1 MNKKVKAEQLIFAI
15 IAFALFIYM
24 FYKMIKENETSY
36 VILLILQAFGIL
48 LNFIEIISKVQLNM
62 IFVIIKYALAI
73 LLPVVIIV
81 LEKNRI
87 PYVEIIDI
95 LKAKIFLKLGDNKN
109 AKQAL
114 IHLVTKYPENYK
126 GHKMLAEIYEDEGGM
141 RKAIDEYVQAIDIHK
156 RDYDSYYKIAELL
169 TNLDKQDEAAQML
182 NNLLRKKPDYY
193 QATVLLGEILI
204 NKEMYKEA
212 ANVYHEGLRYNP
224 TSYDLN
230 YNLGLVYTML
240 NDFENAKICYEKAAE
255 INSLLYNAKYALAE
269 IALIYKE
276 IEEAR
281 EYFLQATE
289 SEELAPD
296 AYYELAK
303 IEIIKGNKETA
314 IQYANTAIDLNSKKI
329 VPKVKSDPVFIPII
343 ARLTLPFNL
352 EMASMKQDNDEE
364 YNKEKK
370 QEKLSEKELKAKEH
384 LEETFE
390 ITKNISYAD
399 IEIRNRN
406 GRNMER

>member
-1 MNKKVKAEQLIFAI
+1 MKAEQLIFAI

-48 LNFIEIISKVQLNM
+48 LNFIEIISKVQLNL
-62 IFVIIKYALAI
+62 VLSIIKYALAI

-364 YNKEKK
+364 YNKENK

>member
-1 MNKKVKAEQLIFAI
+1 MKAEQLIFAI

-81 LEKNRI
+81 FEKNKI

>member
-1 MNKKVKAEQLIFAI
+1 MKAEQLIFAI

-364 YNKEKK
+364 YNKENK

>member
-1 MNKKVKAEQLIFAI
+1 MKAEQLIFAI

-62 IFVIIKYALAI
+62 IFAIIKYALAI
-73 LLPVVIIV
+73 LLPVVIIAF
-81 LEKNRI
+81 EKNKI
-87 PYVEIIDI
+87 PYVEIVDI
-95 LKAKIFLKLGDNKN
+95 IKAKIFLKLGDNKN

-182 NNLLRKKPDYY
+182 NSLLRKKPDYY

-390 ITKNISYAD
+390 ITKNISD
-399 IEIRNRN
+399 ILVFPTDLKIEDKKL
-406 GRNMER
+406 

>member
-1 MNKKVKAEQLIFAI
+1 MKAEQLIFAI

-240 NDFENAKICYEKAAE
+240 NDFENAKICYEKEAE

-269 IALIYKE
+269 RALIYKE

-364 YNKEKK
+364 YNKENK

>member
-1 MNKKVKAEQLIFAI
+1 MKAEQLIFAI

-48 LNFIEIISKVQLNM
+48 LNFIEIISKVQLNI
-62 IFVIIKYALAI
+62 IFVIMKYALAI

-169 TNLDKQDEAAQML
+169 TNLNKKDEAAQML
-182 NNLLRKKPDYY
+182 NNLLKKKPDYY

-204 NKEMYKEA
+204 SKEMYKEA
-212 ANVYHEGLRYNP
+212 ANIYHEGLRYNP

-303 IEIIKGNKETA
+303 IEIIKGNKDTA

-343 ARLTLPFNL
+343 ARLTMPFNL
-352 EMASMKQDNDEE
+352 EMASMKQNEGEE
-364 YNKEKK
+364 NK

-399 IEIRNRN
+399 IEFKNRN

>member
-1 MNKKVKAEQLIFAI
+1 MKAEQLIFAI

-62 IFVIIKYALAI
+62 IFAIIKYALAI

-126 GHKMLAEIYEDEGGM
+126 GHKMLAEIYEYEGGM

-314 IQYANTAIDLNSKKI
+314 IQYANTAIDLNSKQI

-343 ARLTLPFNL
+343 ARLTMPFNL

-364 YNKEKK
+364 YNKENK

>member
-1 MNKKVKAEQLIFAI
+1 VKAEQLIFAI

-62 IFVIIKYALAI
+62 IFAIIKYALAI
-73 LLPVVIIV
+73 LLPVVIIAF
-81 LEKNRI
+81 EKNKI
-87 PYVEIIDI
+87 PYVEIVDI
-95 LKAKIFLKLGDNKN
+95 IKAKIFLKLGDNKN

-182 NNLLRKKPDYY
+182 NSLLRKKPDYY

>member
-1 MNKKVKAEQLIFAI
+1 MKAEQLIFAI

-48 LNFIEIISKVQLNM
+48 LNFIEIISKVQLNI
-62 IFVIIKYALAI
+62 IFVIMKYALAI

-87 PYVEIIDI
+87 PYVEIVDI
-95 LKAKIFLKLGDNKN
+95 IKAKIFLKLGDNKN

-364 YNKEKK
+364 YNKENK

-399 IEIRNRN
+399 IEFKNRN

>member
-1 MNKKVKAEQLIFAI
+1 
-15 IAFALFIYM
+15 
-24 FYKMIKENETSY
+24 
-36 VILLILQAFGIL
+36 
-48 LNFIEIISKVQLNM
+48 
-62 IFVIIKYALAI
+62 
-73 LLPVVIIV
+73 
-81 LEKNRI
+81 
-87 PYVEIIDI
+87 
-95 LKAKIFLKLGDNKN
+95 
-109 AKQAL
+109 
-114 IHLVTKYPENYK
+114 
-126 GHKMLAEIYEDEGGM
+126 MLAEIYEDEGGM

-182 NNLLRKKPDYY
+182 NNLLKKKPDYY
-193 QATVLLGEILI
+193 QATVLLGDILI

-212 ANVYHEGLRYNP
+212 ANIYHEGLRYNP

-230 YNLGLVYTML
+230 YNLGMVYTML
-240 NDFENAKICYEKAAE
+240 NDFENAKICYERAAE

-276 IEEAR
+276 IDEAR

-329 VPKVKSDPVFIPII
+329 VPKVKKDPIFIPII
-343 ARLTLPFNL
+343 ARITMPFNL
-352 EMASMKQDNDEE
+352 EMASMKKEE
-364 YNKEKK
+364 IEGENSESNK
-370 QEKLSEKELKAKEH
+370 QEKLSEKELKAKKH

-399 IEIRNRN
+399 IEFKSRNNRDI
-406 GRNMER
+406 ERE

>member
-1 MNKKVKAEQLIFAI
+1 MKAEQLIFAI

-212 ANVYHEGLRYNP
+212 AHVYHEGLRYNP

-364 YNKEKK
+364 YNKENK

>member
-1 MNKKVKAEQLIFAI
+1 MKAEQLIFAI

-314 IQYANTAIDLNSKKI
+314 IQYANTTIDLNSKKI

>member
-1 MNKKVKAEQLIFAI
+1 MKAEQLIFAI

-48 LNFIEIISKVQLNM
+48 LNFIEIISKVQLNI
-62 IFVIIKYALAI
+62 IFVIMKYALAI

-169 TNLDKQDEAAQML
+169 TNLNKKDEAAQML
-182 NNLLRKKPDYY
+182 NNLLKKKPDYY

-204 NKEMYKEA
+204 SKEMYKEA
-212 ANVYHEGLRYNP
+212 ANIYHEGLRYNP

-303 IEIIKGNKETA
+303 IEIIKGNKDTA

-343 ARLTLPFNL
+343 ARLTMPFNL
-352 EMASMKQDNDEE
+352 EMASMKQNEAEE
-364 YNKEKK
+364 NK

-399 IEIRNRN
+399 IEFKNRN

>member
-1 MNKKVKAEQLIFAI
+1 MKAEQLIFAI

-48 LNFIEIISKVQLNM
+48 LNFIEIISKVQLNI
-62 IFVIIKYALAI
+62 IFVIMKYALAI

-87 PYVEIIDI
+87 PYVEIVDI

-169 TNLDKQDEAAQML
+169 TNLNKKDEAAQML
-182 NNLLRKKPDYY
+182 NNLLKKKPDYY

-204 NKEMYKEA
+204 SKEMYKEA
-212 ANVYHEGLRYNP
+212 ANIYHEGLRYNP

-303 IEIIKGNKETA
+303 IEIIKGNKDTA

-343 ARLTLPFNL
+343 ARLTMPFNL
-352 EMASMKQDNDEE
+352 EMASMKQNEAEE
-364 YNKEKK
+364 NK

-399 IEIRNRN
+399 IEFKNRN

>member
-1 MNKKVKAEQLIFAI
+1 MKAEQLIFAI

-109 AKQAL
+109 AKQVL

-364 YNKEKK
+364 YNKENK

>member
-1 MNKKVKAEQLIFAI
+1 MKAEQLIFAI

-169 TNLDKQDEAAQML
+169 TNLDKKDEAAQML
-182 NNLLRKKPDYY
+182 NNLLKKKPDYY

-240 NDFENAKICYEKAAE
+240 NDFENAKICYERAAE

-303 IEIIKGNKETA
+303 IEIIKGNKDTA

-343 ARLTLPFNL
+343 ARLTMPFNL
-352 EMASMKQDNDEE
+352 EMASMRQNEAEE
-364 YNKEKK
+364 NK

-399 IEIRNRN
+399 IEFKNRN
-406 GRNMER
+406 ARNMER

>member
-1 MNKKVKAEQLIFAI
+1 VEAEQLIFAI

-24 FYKMIKENETSY
+24 FYKMIKDNETSY
-36 VILLILQAFGIL
+36 VILIIMQAFGIV
-48 LNFIEIISKVQLNM
+48 LNFIEIISKVQLNL
-62 IFVIIKYALAI
+62 VLSIIKYLLAV
-73 LLPVVIIV
+73 LLPIVIII
-81 LEKNRI
+81 LEKNKI
-87 PYVEIIDI
+87 PYIEIVDI
-95 LKAKIFLKLGDNKN
+95 SKALLYKRMGDNRK

-182 NNLLRKKPDYY
+182 NNLLKKKPDYY
-193 QATVLLGEILI
+193 QATVLLGDILI

-212 ANVYHEGLRYNP
+212 ANIYHEGLRYNP

-230 YNLGLVYTML
+230 YNLGMVYTML
-240 NDFENAKICYEKAAE
+240 NDFENAKICYERAAE

-276 IEEAR
+276 IDEAR

-296 AYYELAK
+296 ALAK

-329 VPKVKSDPVFIPII
+329 VPKVKKDPIFIPII
-343 ARLTLPFNL
+343 ARITMPFNL
-352 EMASMKQDNDEE
+352 EMASMKKEE
-364 YNKEKK
+364 IEGENSESNK
-370 QEKLSEKELKAKEH
+370 QEKLSEKELKAKKH

-399 IEIRNRN
+399 IEFKSRNNRDI
-406 GRNMER
+406 ERE

>member
-1 MNKKVKAEQLIFAI
+1 MKAEQLIFAI

-156 RDYDSYYKIAELL
+156 RDYDSYKIAELL
-169 TNLDKQDEAAQML
+169 TNLDKKDEAAQML
-182 NNLLRKKPDYY
+182 NNLLKKKPDYY

-303 IEIIKGNKETA
+303 IEIIKGNKDTA

-343 ARLTLPFNL
+343 ARLTMPFNL
-352 EMASMKQDNDEE
+352 EMASMRQNEAEE
-364 YNKEKK
+364 NK

-399 IEIRNRN
+399 IEFKNRN
-406 GRNMER
+406 ARNMER

>member
-1 MNKKVKAEQLIFAI
+1 MKAEQLIFAI

-62 IFVIIKYALAI
+62 IFAIIKYALAI

-314 IQYANTAIDLNSKKI
+314 IQYANTAIDLNSKQI

-343 ARLTLPFNL
+343 ARLTMPFNL

-364 YNKEKK
+364 YNKENK

>member
-1 MNKKVKAEQLIFAI
+1 MKAEQLIFAI

-62 IFVIIKYALAI
+62 IFAIIKYALAI

-364 YNKEKK
+364 YNKENK